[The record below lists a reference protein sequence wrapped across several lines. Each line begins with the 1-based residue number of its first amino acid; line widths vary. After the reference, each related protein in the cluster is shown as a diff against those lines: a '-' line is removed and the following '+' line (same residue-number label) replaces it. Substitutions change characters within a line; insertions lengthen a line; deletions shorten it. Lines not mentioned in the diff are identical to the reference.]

1 MNNKPTIN
9 IKIENLFK
17 EIKINVTK
25 PCDIKEIK
33 VELVEAF
40 ISSIESAKEISN
52 IESEGYKPEKVEDKP
67 ERLGDDNIKKTIVYE
82 IKVDDTQLKE
92 ALENI
97 TNKIEKV
104 TDQQL
109 RLKCLD
115 IVSKDKEVPVLAYK
129 VHADALFNYI
139 KEGL

>member
-1 MNNKPTIN
+1 MINK
-9 IKIENLFK
+9 
-17 EIKINVTK
+17 IKININTENLLK
-25 PCDIKEIK
+25 TFELCINGKKKKFYSTLLNDEAPSKIDID
-33 VELVEAF
+33 
-40 ISSIESAKEISN
+40 
-52 IESEGYKPEKVEDKP
+52 EKKG
-67 ERLGDDNIKKTIVYE
+67 RLGDDKSEEKKTIVYE
-82 IKVDDTQLKE
+82 LKVDDTQLKE

-139 KEGL
+139 KEEL

>member
-1 MNNKPTIN
+1 MINK
-9 IKIENLFK
+9 
-17 EIKINVTK
+17 IKININTENLLK
-25 PCDIKEIK
+25 TFELCINGKKKKFYSTLLNDEAPSKIDID
-33 VELVEAF
+33 
-40 ISSIESAKEISN
+40 
-52 IESEGYKPEKVEDKP
+52 EKKG
-67 ERLGDDNIKKTIVYE
+67 RLGDDKSEEKKTIVYE
-82 IKVDDTQLKE
+82 LKVDDTQLKE